1 MGLEKLIQALN
12 GLKVETGSLAC
23 LGCGHEHDCT
33 THGCAIIREALE
45 TLKVQQEVFNEDAIL
60 KLAEQALG
68 VAPGYV
74 RLLAKDA
81 RERTRRG
88 RSCYRCNSKDPRE
101 RNSMKALQY
110 KFCPECGRDLR
121 GGTL

>member
-45 TLKVQQEVFNEDAIL
+45 TLKVQQEVFSEDAIL

-74 RLLAKDA
+74 RLLVKDA
-81 RERTRRG
+81 RERTRRERG
-88 RSCYRCNSKDPRE
+88 CYRCNSKDPRE
-101 RNSMKALQY
+101 RNSMKVLQY

-121 GGTL
+121 GGNL

>member
-1 MGLEKLIQALN
+1 MGLSDLISALN
-12 GLKVETGSLAC
+12 SLKVETGSLAC

-45 TLKVQQEVFNEDAIL
+45 TLKAQQEVFNEDALL

-68 VAPGYV
+68 VPPGYM

-81 RERTRRG
+81 RERTRRERG
-88 RSCYRCNSKDPRE
+88 CYRCHSKDPRE
-101 RNSMKALQY
+101 RNSMKVLQY

-121 GGTL
+121 GGAV

>member
-1 MGLEKLIQALN
+1 MKIGKLILALN

-23 LGCGHEHDCT
+23 MGCGYEHNCST
-33 THGCAIIREALE
+33 NGCAIIREAME
-45 TLKVQQEVFNEDAIL
+45 QLKLQLAVFNEREIL

-68 VAPGYV
+68 VEPGYV

-81 RERTRRG
+81 RERTQRERN
-88 RSCYRCNSKDPRE
+88 CYRCKSKDPRE
-101 RNSMKALQY
+101 RNSMKVLQY

-121 GGTL
+121 GGAL